1 MTLSQVNGHAMVQQ
15 VYIGASQHTVG
26 DLVALEEAI
35 SDAPMRANLRHADHG
50 ANTFSRS
57 DRNAVEL
64 AEGAMAAC
72 LAASNRNHSS
82 IDAVILASNGIDAAG
97 GLDSAWL
104 GSLSQRLGLSSAA
117 HYQIGLAGCASF
129 HWAARL
135 AASLVGAGQCNNV
148 LIVTFDK
155 VEGALQRL
163 YAEGSDFPYL
173 TGDAA
178 AACLVSN
185 SPEFL
190 DYRLQGKVINI
201 WDGHHATSP
210 SLDAE
215 IHHIDQL
222 FQQVCSSAGVD
233 MDQVDL
239 LITNNYS
246 MDVSRLY
253 CQIAGMNET
262 KAFTQTIATHAH
274 CFGSDNIINLHHSQ
288 QARPLLPG
296 QRVMLFSVGPCQWG
310 ACILQKLNRIP
321 EVAC

>member
-1 MTLSQVNGHAMVQQ
+1 MTLSQVSAHAMVRQ
-15 VYIGASQHTVG
+15 VYIGAAQYEVG

-35 SDAPMRANLRHADHG
+35 SDEAMRASLRQADHG
-50 ANTFSRS
+50 ADTFSRS
-57 DRNAVEL
+57 DSSAVEL
-64 AEGAMAAC
+64 AESAMAAC
-72 LAASNRNHSS
+72 LAVSNRPSTG

-97 GLDSAWL
+97 GLDPAWL
-104 GSLSQRLGLSSAA
+104 GSLSRRLGLSRAA
-117 HYQIGLAGCASF
+117 HYQIGMAGCASF

-135 AASLVGAGQCNNV
+135 AASLVGAGQCNDV

-155 VEGALQRL
+155 AEGALQRL
-163 YAEGSDFPYL
+163 YAEESDFPYL

-185 SPEFL
+185 SPDFM
-190 DYRLQGKVINI
+190 DYSLQGKVINL
-201 WDGHHATSP
+201 WDGHHAMTP

-222 FQQVCSSAGVD
+222 FQQVCSSAGVGTG
-233 MDQVDL
+233 QVDL

-253 CQIAGMNET
+253 CQIADVSET
-262 KAFTQTIATHAH
+262 KVFMQTIATHAH

-288 QARPLLPG
+288 QAQPLLPG
-296 QRVMLFSVGPCQWG
+296 QRVMLFSAGPCQWG
-310 ACILQKLNRIP
+310 ACILQKLDRTP